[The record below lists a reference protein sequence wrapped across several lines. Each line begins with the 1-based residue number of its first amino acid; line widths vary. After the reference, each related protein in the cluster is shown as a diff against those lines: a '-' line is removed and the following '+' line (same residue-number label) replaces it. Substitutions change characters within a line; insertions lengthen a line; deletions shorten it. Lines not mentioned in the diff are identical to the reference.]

1 MARKPKLISAPT
13 ARGGGGGN
21 TWQQMKGT
29 MFAYSPD
36 DGPIGPMPD
45 GVQTQTFEA
54 PDDIN
59 YERMVTERERELGL
73 PAEFTRVSGSAYQPP
88 VYDPGPVTYVERAIP
103 SITPIADLTPLPDRF
118 SLAVERKGD
127 MWKVTAPTV
136 HTGLWKAGEDL
147 PQVVHEALAALAEMV
162 RIDGVVAKGRRK

>member
-13 ARGGGGGN
+13 ARGGGGSN
-21 TWQQMKGT
+21 TWRQMKGT
-29 MFAYSPD
+29 MFAYSPE
-36 DGPIGPMPD
+36 DGPIGAMPD
-45 GVQTQTFEA
+45 GVQAQAFEA

-59 YERMVTERERELGL
+59 YERMIAERERELGL
-73 PAEFTRVSGSAYQPP
+73 PAEPTGVRGSAYQTP
-88 VYDPGPVTYVERAIP
+88 VYDPGSITYVDRVAAA
-103 SITPIADLTPLPDRF
+103 PIADLTPLPDRF